1 MSALI
6 FGFLFLCNGEGTVRD
21 FERLHIFLFNL
32 CSGGTL
38 IIIYT
43 EKSSRITGKGAAFL
57 LLSIV
62 YALFAYLEFYIPAI
76 ALSVFLSLLVETV
89 RIRKFSFLPVEFFS
103 RDVPVARKF
112 HHASLLCLS
121 LALFISALVI
131 LNNEYLKFV
140 TMKKLQLNTF
150 FLGFSFPISL
160 ITMSVM
166 FTFLKEHIDP
176 FLILLK
182 HIGFWIVNAGVVIF
196 FVFILFEVFVLQ
208 LVVTIILFLSVV
220 MLFYVFIRAGVK
232 SQEKVFLTSGMG
244 FLVFTAITGIVYII
258 GELLVSL
265 DLFSYN
271 KFFFLLLLKIH
282 AFSALYGWNL
292 SGLSVIIR
300 FNDFPI
306 KLNMLRFVLLHW
318 CLVIVLA
325 PLGWFYPLFALT
337 TIMVFAYILY
347 IVFFSS
353 GSWSEL
359 LSDFEIEY
367 KSDDRGK
374 GKLKDTFKLQ

>member
-6 FGFLFLCNGEGTVRD
+6 FGFLFLCNGEGGTIRD

-43 EKSSRITGKGAAFL
+43 EKSSSLTWRGITFL
-57 LLSIV
+57 VFSII
-62 YALFAYLEFYIPAI
+62 YALFAYLEFYVPAI

-89 RIRKFSFLPVEFFS
+89 RIRKFSLLPVEFFS

-140 TMKKLQLNTF
+140 TMEKLQLNTF

-196 FVFILFEVFVLQ
+196 FVFILFEIFVLQ
-208 LVVTIILFLSVV
+208 LAVTVILFLSVV

-244 FLVFTAITGIVYII
+244 FLVFTAITGTGYII

-265 DLFSYN
+265 DLFAYN

-300 FNDFPI
+300 RNDFPI
-306 KLNMLRFVLLHW
+306 KLNLFRFVVLHW
-318 CLVIVLA
+318 FTVIVLA
-325 PLGWFYPLFALT
+325 PLGWFHPLFALA
-337 TIMVFAYILY
+337 TILVFGYILY
-347 IVFFSS
+347 TVFFSRISLS
-353 GSWSEL
+353 GETGS
-359 LSDFEIEY
+359 
-367 KSDDRGK
+367 
-374 GKLKDTFKLQ
+374 